1 MIVDD
6 QVAGAMVR
14 LLSYSSDLSA
24 LLPWLIHTAAQG
36 DLRPLAG
43 QYLLATSSD
52 ASVIDQ
58 GLFYSVLCSEDIP
71 FLPPG
76 GETGNY
82 YFYQVDEY
90 WRAVCD
96 VYPPNPQAAE
106 DRVFPPLDIPTL
118 IISGEADP
126 ITPPENGAAAAAF
139 LPNSRQ
145 IVLKGM
151 GHGNMHVGCLPNLIR
166 QMLEEAD
173 VKQLDVSCIER
184 IAPLPFFLSPIGP
197 QP

>member
-1 MIVDD
+1 MLPTSACQSAFPNLPDEFTALLQQLDSQPVEVTIPDPITAEDTQVIVDD

-14 LLSYSSDLSA
+14 LFSYSSDLSA

-36 DLRPLAG
+36 DLRPLAS

-82 YFYQVDEY
+82 FFYQVDEY
-90 WRAVCD
+90 WRAVCA
-96 VYPPNPQAAE
+96 VYPPNPQAAATASS
-106 DRVFPPLDIPTL
+106 RLSTSPL
-118 IISGEADP
+118 
-126 ITPPENGAAAAAF
+126 
-139 LPNSRQ
+139 
-145 IVLKGM
+145 
-151 GHGNMHVGCLPNLIR
+151 
-166 QMLEEAD
+166 
-173 VKQLDVSCIER
+173 
-184 IAPLPFFLSPIGP
+184 
-197 QP
+197 